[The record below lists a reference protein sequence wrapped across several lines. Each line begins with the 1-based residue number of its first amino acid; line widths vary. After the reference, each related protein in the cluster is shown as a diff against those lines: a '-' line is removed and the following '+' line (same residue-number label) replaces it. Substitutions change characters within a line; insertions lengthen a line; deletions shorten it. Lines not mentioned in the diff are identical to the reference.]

1 LHRIL
6 AVINQENSVKK
17 KPSKIIYLVSL
28 LVLTTACAATRT
40 QKSVGEQF
48 DDTVTTTRVKAAL
61 IRDPVVKA
69 FQIDVEVFRGVV
81 QLNGFVDSAEISNQA
96 ERVTEEVSGVNDVR
110 NNLVIR
116 EQSRS
121 AGEVIDD
128 STITARVKT
137 ALARDA
143 RTNAFQ
149 VNVETREGV
158 VLLSGFVDSSTA
170 KEAAT
175 EVTQKVTQV
184 ARVDNQ
190 LDVKSR

>member
-1 LHRIL
+1 L

-110 NNLVIR
+110 NNLVVR

-121 AGEVIDD
+121 AGEVVDD
-128 STITARVKT
+128 SVITARVKT
-137 ALARDA
+137 ALARDP

-170 KEAAT
+170 REAAT